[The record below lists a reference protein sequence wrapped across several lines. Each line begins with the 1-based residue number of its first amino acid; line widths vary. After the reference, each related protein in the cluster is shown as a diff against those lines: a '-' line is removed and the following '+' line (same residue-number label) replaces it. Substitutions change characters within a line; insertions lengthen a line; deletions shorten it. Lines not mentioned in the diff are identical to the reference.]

1 MPTPIE
7 SFEDILE
14 VLEHNPALRDAL
26 RRHILSQELLQLPV
40 QLGQFITEQR
50 AFNEG
55 MNDFREE
62 QRAFNQGMN
71 DFREEQRAFN
81 QGMNDFREEQRAFN
95 QGMNDFREGMEER
108 TSNILTRLDR
118 MEADSGI
125 FKGYVARNG
134 ALSEA
139 RGIAQ
144 DLGLAFVRTLTPGD
158 LAEIAGNQ
166 LDRDTGRSFRRADLV
181 IEATRDGTPEY
192 IVLEVSYTADQ
203 RDSDRALRNARL
215 LTEFT
220 GRPATAG
227 VASIRNTR
235 EIEQLVASGTLHWY
249 PLEDR
254 TPAPE

>member
-14 VLEHNPALRDAL
+14 ALEHNPALRDAL

-62 QRAFNQGMN
+62 QREGL
-71 DFREEQRAFN
+71 QRAFN

>member
-26 RRHILSQELLQLPV
+26 RRHILTQELLQLPA
-40 QLGQFITEQR
+40 QLGQFITGQR

-62 QRAFNQGMN
+62 QRAFNEG
-71 DFREEQRAFN
+71 QRAFN
-81 QGMNDFREEQRAFN
+81 E
-95 QGMNDFREGMEER
+95 GMNDFREGMEER

-139 RGIAQ
+139 WGIAQ

-158 LAEIAGNQ
+158 LTEIAGNQ

>member
-14 VLEHNPALRDAL
+14 ALEHNPALRDAL

-55 MNDFREE
+55 MNDFQEE
-62 QRAFNQGMN
+62 QRAFNEG
-71 DFREEQRAFN
+71 QRAFN
-81 QGMNDFREEQRAFN
+81 E
-95 QGMNDFREGMEER
+95 GMNDFREGMEER

-139 RGIAQ
+139 WGIAQ
-144 DLGLAFVRTLTPGD
+144 DLGLVFVRTLTPGD
-158 LAEIAGNQ
+158 LTEIAGNQ